1 MDLADLRVKIDEI
14 DEQIVD
20 LYEKRMD
27 ISRQVA
33 EYKIETGKQVFD
45 KKREEEKL
53 RKVKS
58 LTHND
63 FNSLKNTDNQTNDQG
78 YQKNRC

>member
-27 ISRQVA
+27 IS
-33 EYKIETGKQVFD
+33 
-45 KKREEEKL
+45 
-53 RKVKS
+53 S
-58 LTHND
+58 N
-63 FNSLKNTDNQTNDQG
+63 
-78 YQKNRC
+78 CC